1 MRNIFISLNTMI
13 KIDIIDFK
21 QFKFLATQIHF

>member
-1 MRNIFISLNTMI
+1 MCNIFILLNAII

-21 QFKFLATQIHF
+21 QFKFLVTQIHF